1 MTATIAAPELT
12 NHTLEPDP
20 MRLLQLALSAD
31 DSPAALLAEPDGI
44 ATVLPYSPSRPTWV
58 VDLNEVGDWLFGNM
72 QTGASYR
79 IHGDL
84 AAEDFVCDIILPSL
98 GEWATW

>member
-1 MTATIAAPELT
+1 MTATIAAPEIT

-31 DSPAALLAEPDGI
+31 DSPAALLAEPDGT

-58 VDLNEVGDWLFGNM
+58 IDFDETGDWLFDNT
-72 QTGASYR
+72 QTGTGYR
-79 IHGDL
+79 IHGDF

-98 GEWATW
+98 GEWANW